1 MDYIKL
7 MKIVVH
13 AVLFSGTVLL
23 VRVSSQCLNNCDCLE
38 YGGNVELQCNR
49 RNLSYFPLASV
60 LSDDIRHIN
69 YKNNKIQRLP
79 RQPLGFRRTKVWS
92 INLAGNVIDTL
103 LKDNLGKTFSN
114 LSYLDL
120 SHNKISSLSE
130 NSFQYLTNLKALY
143 LSSNKL
149 KIIRKGWF
157 QPLLQLSYLYLANNE
172 ISVIE
177 QTTEIWP
184 ELLSSLYLS
193 YNKLKTIPP
202 LPNKASQ
209 VDLLGNPIFCGC
221 YINVNKNIRKTLIN
235 VNCHRLDYYREIVN
249 KSERLGAEY
258 TGTKFEKSQ
267 IKGEKCQQANIIIF
281 SYLVSKG
288 IVRLICITSYGYP
301 EPSVTVYYRNKELIK
316 SRINVS
322 LDVTESGEYI
332 CKITNYISS
341 DQKQLLIPALS
352 SLLTS
357 PPALP
362 ESEINQTTPDKIS
375 LITGHHTGRMDTTL
389 VDRNRQA
396 DTVELEGKYIRSLYV
411 V

>member
-1 MDYIKL
+1 MIK
-7 MKIVVH
+7 IIAC
-13 AVLFSGTVLL
+13 AVLFSCNILNGT
-23 VRVSSQCLNNCDCLE
+23 VSSQCFDNCGCSVH
-38 YGGNVELQCNR
+38 GGKVRLQCNSKS
-49 RNLSYFPLASV
+49 LSSFPLASF
-60 LSDDIRHIN
+60 LAENITNIN

-79 RQPLGFRRTKVWS
+79 RQPPGLRRTKVWS
-92 INLAGNVIDTL
+92 INLAGNVIDL
-103 LKDNLGKTFSN
+103 LQEDNLGKTFSN

-120 SHNKISSLSE
+120 SNNKISSLSE
-130 NSFQYLTNLKALY
+130 NSFQYLTNLKVLY
-143 LSSNKL
+143 LSFNKF
-149 KIIRKGWF
+149 KTIRRGWF

-184 ELLSSLYLS
+184 ELLSTLDLS
-193 YNKLKTIPP
+193 YNQLKTIPK
-202 LPNKASQ
+202 LPDKGSK

-221 YINVNKNIRKTLIN
+221 YLNVNKNIRKTFIN
-235 VNCHRLDYYREIVN
+235 VDCHRLDYYRENVT
-249 KSERLGAEY
+249 KSERLNTEY
-258 TGTKFEKSQ
+258 TGTKFVKSQ
-267 IKGEKCQQANIIIF
+267 IKGEKCQQAYIINF
-281 SYLVSKG
+281 SYSVLKG
-288 IVRLICITSYGYP
+288 IGSLKCITSFGYP

-322 LDVTESGEYI
+322 LDVTESGEYS

-341 DQKQLLIPALS
+341 DQKQLVIPELS

-362 ESEINQTTPDKIS
+362 ESEITQTTPDKIS

-389 VDRNRQA
+389 VGRNRQA
-396 DTVELEGKYIRSLYV
+396 DTVVLEGKYIRSLYV